1 MSQSSQNTLKAELTS
16 EIVSAF
22 VSNNPIASDQISG
35 VIRAVFDAL
44 DDISKEVAEMDPVAL
59 EPAVAIKKSIKKDY
73 LICLEDG
80 KKFKTLKRHLMTA
93 YGLTPDAYR
102 EKWGLKSDYPMVAA
116 SYSEVRSKIS
126 LDAGLGKKR

>member
-1 MSQSSQNTLKAELTS
+1 MSDTAEHTLKTELTAD
-16 EIVSAF
+16 IVSAF
-22 VSNNPIASDQISG
+22 VSNNPIAADQISDL
-35 VIRAVFDAL
+35 IRTVFGAL
-44 DDISKEVAEMDPVAL
+44 GDVSAQEATSEPVAL
-59 EPAVAIKKSIKKDY
+59 EPAVPIKKSITQDH

-80 KKFKTLKRHLMTA
+80 KKFKTLKRHLMSK

-102 EKWGLKSDYPMVAA
+102 EKWGLKPDYPMVAP